1 MGRNTVFRE
10 VKMDTINSDLQLLE
24 NLSKKISDLIYSN
37 KFKQISELDEQR
49 KKIIRKIEKSQA
61 KKNDIKSRIRYL
73 AENNFKMIQATE
85 KKLQALQKNYN
96 KFNKRLKAYSVNK

>member
-49 KKIIRKIEKSQA
+49 KKIIRKIEKSQV

-73 AENNFKMIQATE
+73 AEN
-85 KKLQALQKNYN
+85 
-96 KFNKRLKAYSVNK
+96 LK

>member
-24 NLSKKISDLIYSN
+24 NLSKKISDLIFSN

-61 KKNDIKSRIRYL
+61 KEIEIKSRIRHL
-73 AENNFKMIQATE
+73 AEKNFKMIQATE
-85 KKLQALQKNYN
+85 KKLQVLQKNHN
-96 KFNKRLKAYSVNK
+96 KFNKRLKAYSFNK